1 MKKTAM
7 KKNVTVLIVLL
18 LTGLFM
24 LPAYSSAQ
32 DCDGK
37 GPMGPMGDKGF
48 GPGEGPGG
56 RHGHHGRHFSILGI
70 WQNPEAVKDLGLT
83 DAQVAKLKE
92 ADFAACEKAIELRSK
107 MDGYDLQLDKE
118 FSAAAVNE
126 ANVRAVAKKMAEVR
140 GEMFMLR
147 IEDRLTVKNIL
158 TAEQIEKLKSG
169 MKDRRAERKSK
180 GFDKPRRG
188 GRDKGDNM

>member
-24 LPAYSSAQ
+24 MPAYSFAQ

-37 GPMGPMGDKGF
+37 GPMGFSGDKGF
-48 GPGEGPGG
+48 GTGDGPGG
-56 RHGHHGRHFSILGI
+56 RHGRHGRNFSILGI

-92 ADFAACEKAIELRSK
+92 ADFAAREKVIELRSK

-118 FSAAAVNE
+118 FSAATVNE
-126 ANVRAVAKKMAEVR
+126 ANVRAVAKQMAEVR
-140 GEMFMLR
+140 GEMFILR

-169 MKDRRAERKSK
+169 MMERRSERKAK
-180 GFDKPRRG
+180 GFGKPRRG
-188 GRDKGDNM
+188 GRDQGENM